1 MQILLIIV
9 IQGSV
14 LKLQMGAISKEN
26 ESQILVLDS
35 QIKDF
40 LVLMI
45 EKVILG
51 LVMKIVQFHT

>member
-45 EKVILG
+45 EKVILD
-51 LVMKIVQFHT
+51 LEMKIVQFHT